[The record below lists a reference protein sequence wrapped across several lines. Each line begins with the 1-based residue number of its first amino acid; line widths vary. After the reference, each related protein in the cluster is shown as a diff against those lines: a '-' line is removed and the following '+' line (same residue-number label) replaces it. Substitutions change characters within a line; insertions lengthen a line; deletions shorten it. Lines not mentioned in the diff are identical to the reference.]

1 MLLSQ
6 ERPELIYSTVSEFL
20 KTHRASHR
28 ARHLTNGGLPASSAP
43 VEVTAIF
50 TIAGKEKCFRERF
63 SFISEK
69 KKPHCQVQSI

>member
-1 MLLSQ
+1 M
-6 ERPELIYSTVSEFL
+6 LIYIAVLDFL
-20 KTHRASHR
+20 KTYKASHR
-28 ARHLTNGGLPASSAP
+28 ARNLTNGGLPVARAQ

-63 SFISEK
+63 CFISEK